1 MHFPTATLRQT
12 ALRVALA
19 APLALPA
26 VAGAQSGTWA
36 LTNARI
42 ETVSKGVIE
51 NGTII
56 IRNGLIT
63 AVGPDAAVPA
73 DARVIDMTKRTVA
86 PGLIDLTS
94 TAGLPA
100 TAPAGGGGRAGGAPA
115 AATAGGFTGFD
126 AHRLIVD
133 EVNISLSEARSA
145 RESGVTAV
153 LVAPN
158 RGALRGL
165 SALMP
170 MRDSAKGLDAL
181 RSPVAEHFGFSGG
194 GGGGGGGGGFGGGG
208 KNAEGEPLPGTI
220 MGVIAYQRQALY
232 DARQRGII
240 ADRWSADPR
249 GIPRPVNNPEIE
261 ALVPVVRG
269 NLPVF
274 YDANVEN
281 EIRRAVKVD
290 KEFGIRFTIVGA
302 TEGFKA
308 IDALAGHPVVVSV
321 NFPSPTATTG
331 WSYFNAQHH
340 TAQDSMIADREA
352 RKTIEANAA
361 TLNKAGIKFA
371 LASGGQSATQ
381 FVANARKAVAAGLP
395 ADVALQAMTLRA
407 AEIAGLDKA
416 LGSIEVGKIANLVV
430 TEGGNILSDSAKVRV
445 VFVDGVRYE
454 IAAPPAAPAGRAGGG
469 RGGNAGAATDASMA
483 QIGGSWRLT
492 IDAPQGAQSV
502 TMNVTQSGPAFT
514 AKVSGLP
521 TGDAD
526 VTDGHIAGT
535 KATWSLSLNMG
546 GNALQLDFSGD
557 IVGSKMTG
565 TVALGAFGNANFTG
579 DKAP

>member
-1 MHFPTATLRQT
+1 MIVPSAILRRT
-12 ALRVALA
+12 ALGIVLA
-19 APLALPA
+19 APMAAPA
-26 VAGAQSGTWA
+26 SLGAQSGTWA

-42 ETVSKGVIE
+42 ETISKGVIE
-51 NGTII
+51 KGTII

-63 AVGPDAAVPA
+63 AVGPDAAIPA

-94 TAGLPA
+94 SAGLAAA
-100 TAPAGGGGRAGGAPA
+100 TAPAGAGGRGSAPA
-115 AATAGGFTGFD
+115 AAGAAPTGGFTGFD
-126 AHRLIVD
+126 PHRVIAD
-133 EVNISLSEARSA
+133 EVNISVSDARAA
-145 RESGVTAV
+145 RERGVTAV
-153 LVAPN
+153 LVAPS

-181 RSPVAEHFGFSGG
+181 RAPVAEHFGFSGG
-194 GGGGGGGGGFGGGG
+194 GGGFGGGGG
-208 KNAEGEPLPGTI
+208 KNAAGDPLPSTI

-232 DARQRGII
+232 DAKLRGIV
-240 ADRWSADPR
+240 ADRWHADPR
-249 GIPRPVNNPEIE
+249 GITRPVNNPEVD
-261 ALVPVVRG
+261 ALIPVVRG

-281 EIRRAVKVD
+281 EIRRAVKLD

-302 TEGFKA
+302 TEGFRT
-308 IDALAGHPVVVSV
+308 IDALAGHPVVVSL
-321 NFPSPTATTG
+321 NFPTPASTTG
-331 WSYFNAQHH
+331 WSYYNAQRH
-340 TAQDSMIADREA
+340 TPQDSVIADREA
-352 RKTIEANAA
+352 KKSIEANAA

-371 LASGGQSATQ
+371 LASGGQSAAQ

-395 ADVALQAMTLRA
+395 ADIALQAMTLRA
-407 AEIAGLDKA
+407 AELAGIDKA

-430 TEGGNILSDSAKVRV
+430 TEGGNILADSAKVRA

-454 IAAPPAAPAGRAGGG
+454 IVAPPAAPAGRAGGG
-469 RGGNAGAATDASMA
+469 GPAGNSGAAAEAAVA
-483 QIGGSWRLT
+483 QIGGTWRMT
-492 IDAPQGAQSV
+492 IDSPQGAQAV
-502 TMNVTQSGPAFT
+502 MVNITQTGSAFT

-526 VTDGHIAGT
+526 VTDGRIVGN

-546 GNALQLDFSGD
+546 GNALQLDFTGD
-557 IVGSKMTG
+557 IAGSKMTG
-565 TVALGAFGNANFTG
+565 TVALGAFGNATFSGEKT
-579 DKAP
+579 P

>member
-1 MHFPTATLRQT
+1 MIFSPSILRRD
-12 ALRVALA
+12 ALRIALA
-19 APLALPA
+19 VPLVLPA
-26 VAGAQSGTWA
+26 TVGAQSGTWA

-51 NGTII
+51 KGTIV

-63 AVGPDAAVPA
+63 AVGPDAAIPA
-73 DARVIDMTKRTVA
+73 DARVVDMSKRTVA

-94 TAGLPA
+94 SIGLASPPAAGA
-100 TAPAGGGGRAGGAPA
+100 GGRGGAAPAVGSNER
-115 AATAGGFTGFD
+115 TFTGFD
-126 AHRLIVD
+126 PHRVIAD
-133 EVNISLSEARSA
+133 EVNISLSDARAA
-145 RESGVTAV
+145 REGGVTAV

-170 MRDSAKGLDAL
+170 MRDSVKGLDAL
-181 RSPVAEHFGFSGG
+181 RSPVAEHFGFAA
-194 GGGGGGGGGFGGGG
+194 GGGGFGVSGR
-208 KNAEGEPLPGTI
+208 NLEGDPLPGTI

-240 ADRWSADPR
+240 ADRWRTDPR
-249 GIPRPVNNPEIE
+249 GIPRPVNNPEID

-274 YDANVEN
+274 YDASVEN

-321 NFPSPTATTG
+321 NFPTPASATG
-331 WSYFNAQHH
+331 WSYYNAQRH
-340 TAQDSMIADREA
+340 TPQDSVIADREA
-352 RKTIEANAA
+352 KKVIEANAA

-371 LASGGQSATQ
+371 LASGGQSAAQ
-381 FVANARKAVAAGLP
+381 FVANVRKAVAAGLP

-407 AEIAGLDKA
+407 AELTGLDKA

-430 TEGGNILSDSAKVRV
+430 TEGGNILADSARVRA

-454 IAAPPAAPAGRAGGG
+454 IVAPPAAPAGRAGGG
-469 RGGNAGAATDASMA
+469 GRGGNGGADAPAA
-483 QIGGSWRLT
+483 QVGGAWRLT
-492 IDAPQGAQSV
+492 IDSPQGAQTV
-502 TMNVTQSGPAFT
+502 TMNVTQTGPAFT

-521 TGDAD
+521 SGDAD
-526 VTDGHIAGT
+526 VSDGRVAGT
-535 KATWSLSLNMG
+535 KATWSLSVNFG
-546 GNALQLDFSGD
+546 GNALLLGFSGD
-557 IVGSKMTG
+557 VAGAKMTG
-565 TVALGAFGNANFTG
+565 TVALGTFGNATFSG
-579 DKAP
+579 DKTP